1 MLRAMSTHDTDTAR
15 ARRMAHTLQRAR
27 ESAALTLREL
37 GQRAGT
43 SHSTLSAYEKAQK
56 VPSVAT
62 FLRILEAC
70 GFAVDVHLAP
80 RIRERDGLKR
90 GKELEQALE
99 LAGQFPARHSR
110 KPNYPRFARQ

>member
-1 MLRAMSTHDTDTAR
+1 MSMHDTDSAR

-27 ESAALTLREL
+27 ESARLTLREL

-62 FLRILEAC
+62 FLRILEGC
-70 GFAVDVHLAP
+70 GFAVDIHLSP
-80 RIRERDGLKR
+80 RIRERGGLER

-99 LAGQFPARHSR
+99 LARQFPARHAR
-110 KPNYPRFARQ
+110 KLNYPRFSRQ